1 MRHTLL
7 ILATIM
13 CCSFGTSEQPTAPQ
27 AGGTAYICTGPQSK
41 RFHKTP
47 HCKGLQSCSKQIK
60 EVTVEQARKLGRTPC
75 KWCYD

>member
-1 MRHTLL
+1 MKHTLL

-13 CCSFGTSEQPTAPQ
+13 CCSFSTSVQQAPQ
-27 AGGTAYICTGPQSK
+27 ASAKVYICTGPQSK
-41 RFHKTP
+41 RYHKTP

>member
-1 MRHTLL
+1 MKQTLL
-7 ILATIM
+7 ILATLL
-13 CCSFGTSEQPTAPQ
+13 CCSFGTGMTHAPQ
-27 AGGTAYICTGPQSK
+27 AVHKVYICTGPQSK

-75 KWCYD
+75 KWCY